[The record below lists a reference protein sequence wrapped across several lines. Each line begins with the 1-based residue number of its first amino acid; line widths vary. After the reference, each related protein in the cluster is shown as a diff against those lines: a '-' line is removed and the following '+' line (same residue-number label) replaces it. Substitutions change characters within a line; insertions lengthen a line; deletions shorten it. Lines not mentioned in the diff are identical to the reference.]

1 MSVRVSGHSGRVP
14 PPPHGTDVEAQA
26 GSQLAER
33 QHFGWG
39 SRLPVQSH
47 HRSTTLLGRIL
58 LILLENSSLLL
69 SVGRIRAFDKRGAK
83 RCLHSR
89 EGVSW
94 GCTKGNVCGE
104 GGLAV
109 LEQLGDYVG
118 SSLQLIQVWGAGR
131 GDGGG
136 SHGTPPS
143 PPDNLAFKIKLLSL
157 PAFLFFSLFL

>member
-1 MSVRVSGHSGRVP
+1 MSP
-14 PPPHGTDVEAQA
+14 PPPHGTDVEARA

-69 SVGRIRAFDKRGAK
+69 RVGRIRAFDKRGAK

-104 GGLAV
+104 GGLAA

-118 SSLQLIQVWGAGR
+118 SSLQLTQVWGAR
-131 GDGGG
+131 RGGG
-136 SHGTPPS
+136 GGAMGHHQALLTTWH
-143 PPDNLAFKIKLLSL
+143 LKLLSL
-157 PAFLFFSLFL
+157 PAFLFFSLFLYRSHPAPAKV